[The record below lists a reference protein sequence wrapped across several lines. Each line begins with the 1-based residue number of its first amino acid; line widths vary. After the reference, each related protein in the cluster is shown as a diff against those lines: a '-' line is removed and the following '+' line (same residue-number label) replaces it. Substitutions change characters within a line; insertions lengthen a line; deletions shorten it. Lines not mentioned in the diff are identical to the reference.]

1 MKFIALFLALLSAVS
16 AFGGVEINLDKLGTS
31 LGGWKARK
39 GKAAEYEISESLYRT
54 YQPET
59 SPSPDGG
66 IFVSIRIDHVRGFMA
81 SDDHASLELSFANDG
96 TLVTAQS
103 SLALQGRT
111 TSPSSADSAASTTW
125 W

>member
-1 MKFIALFLALLSAVS
+1 MKFIVLFLALLIAVP
-16 AFGGVEINLDKLGTS
+16 ACGEVEINLDKLGRS

-66 IFVSIRIDHVRGFMA
+66 IFV
-81 SDDHASLELSFANDG
+81 
-96 TLVTAQS
+96 
-103 SLALQGRT
+103 
-111 TSPSSADSAASTTW
+111 
-125 W
+125 